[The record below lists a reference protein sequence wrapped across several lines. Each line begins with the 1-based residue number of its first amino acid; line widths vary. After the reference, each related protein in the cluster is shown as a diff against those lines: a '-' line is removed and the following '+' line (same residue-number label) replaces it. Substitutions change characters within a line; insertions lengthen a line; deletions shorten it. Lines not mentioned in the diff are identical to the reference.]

1 MWVQNVHSPYIQN
14 VHSEMCK
21 AYGGLGTLAMW

>member
-14 VHSEMCK
+14 VHSEMFK
-21 AYGGLGTLAMW
+21 AYGGFGTLAMW